1 MEHAGLSLHILFT
14 NLQTKICAPRILHP
28 RGGRRSWQASTP
40 QPVPAKA
47 AAASLTGP
55 PWLEFANPGHWAE
68 VPASCAKVLPM
79 PCRAADQQSFRNT
92 TVCGCYRSWSVWV
105 HQTLVVALME
115 HNSHAFPGFLLKQR
129 SLFALHLLKQQREW
143 KLGTGD
149 SLRRMGPVSRC
160 HRKDVD
166 GRCGMLQM

>member
-1 MEHAGLSLHILFT
+1 
-14 NLQTKICAPRILHP
+14 
-28 RGGRRSWQASTP
+28 
-40 QPVPAKA
+40 
-47 AAASLTGP
+47 
-55 PWLEFANPGHWAE
+55 
-68 VPASCAKVLPM
+68 M

-166 GRCGMLQM
+166 GRCGMLQNVKSPMAESHIFAEPLAKTCPSLRSLHRQCQQVWEASFIHSKGSSGTSNQNLEKTWCVYSIYIYISIYLYSVYI